1 MTWATRRCEPTSAF
15 DCYLGGA
22 AAAEGKLYRSR
33 LLGTCG
39 TLGNLWTSPSFPRV
53 ASLESVHVHPL
64 ATNLRNVGAGPECKV
79 SAQAAGKTT
88 SYPCEI
94 TNLVLIA
101 GDRIS
106 DTLWRAKDRT
116 LEYHR
121 Y

>member
-1 MTWATRRCEPTSAF
+1 VF
-15 DCYLGGA
+15 I
-22 AAAEGKLYRSR
+22 
-33 LLGTCG
+33 
-39 TLGNLWTSPSFPRV
+39 
-53 ASLESVHVHPL
+53 
-64 ATNLRNVGAGPECKV
+64 ECKV

-94 TNLVLIA
+94 TYLVLIA

>member
-1 MTWATRRCEPTSAF
+1 INAADRPGNNQF
-15 DCYLGGA
+15 YLVVPDDFA
-22 AAAEGKLYRSR
+22 REARERKM
-33 LLGTCG
+33 
-39 TLGNLWTSPSFPRV
+39 
-53 ASLESVHVHPL
+53 L
-64 ATNLRNVGAGPECKV
+64 ATGARGPVFIECNV

>member
-1 MTWATRRCEPTSAF
+1 LRDADDRTRDLVPRRGRHSASV
-15 DCYLGGA
+15 DGA
-22 AAAEGKLYRSR
+22 R
-33 LLGTCG
+33 
-39 TLGNLWTSPSFPRV
+39 P
-53 ASLESVHVHPL
+53 
-64 ATNLRNVGAGPECKV
+64 GARGPVLIECKV